1 MEEIHK
7 NLEKGELDSSVL
19 AALLANPN
27 ELTPEMLAAIVKN
40 SDKMDEEINQLQ
52 KSSHII

>member
-40 SDKMDEEINQLQ
+40 SDKMAIFIL
-52 KSSHII
+52 